1 MQKRICTTLKQK
13 GEVLNLTLRE
23 RLIEDMNNMVDARSY
38 LADSADCW
46 QNKVVYALCGAVYD
60 IIEYILRRMKK
71 DG

>member
-1 MQKRICTTLKQK
+1 M
-13 GEVLNLTLRE
+13 LNLTLRE
-23 RLIEDMNNMVDARSY
+23 RLIEDMDNMVDARSM
-38 LADSADCW
+38 LSECPECW

>member
-1 MQKRICTTLKQK
+1 M
-13 GEVLNLTLRE
+13 TLRE
-23 RLIEDMNNMVDARSY
+23 RLIEDMNNMVDARAY

-46 QNKVVYALCGAVYD
+46 QNKIVYALCGAVYD